1 MSSMRWDW
9 IAERKWQEAQASGA
23 LDDLAGTGQPLRL
36 DDDSNVPAEWRA
48 AFHLLRRAGWAPDW
62 VEAARQA
69 QTAVDAAGRDL
80 RRALADHPDRAGE
93 GWLRALDRFGDEV
106 REANRWI
113 DLANLK
119 APHASLQRPRWDPAR
134 LAEGIIGMKQDET
147 PATTSRSS

>member
-1 MSSMRWDW
+1 MRWEW

-23 LDDLAGTGQPLRL
+23 LDGLAGTGRPLRL

-62 VEAARQA
+62 AEAARQA
-69 QTAVDAAGRDL
+69 QTSVDVAGQDL
-80 RRALADHPDRAGE
+80 RRALDDDPERARAG
-93 GWLRALDRFGDEV
+93 WQRALDRFGDEV

-119 APHASLQRPRWDPAR
+119 APHPSLQRPRWNAAR
-134 LAEGIIGMKQDET
+134 LAEGIIGKKQDET
-147 PATTSRSS
+147 PDGTQRPS